1 MHLIDE
7 HDNFTFFDFTY
18 QVLERIKPIDQKLRY
33 QIDKLIKAANTGQAI
48 GRNDPLQFK
57 PNPDALVSKV

>member
-1 MHLIDE
+1 MSTL
-7 HDNFTFFDFTY
+7 
-18 QVLERIKPIDQKLRY
+18 QVLERIRPIDQKLRY

-57 PNPDALVSKV
+57 PNPDALVSKVRQMTIKDITSEIS